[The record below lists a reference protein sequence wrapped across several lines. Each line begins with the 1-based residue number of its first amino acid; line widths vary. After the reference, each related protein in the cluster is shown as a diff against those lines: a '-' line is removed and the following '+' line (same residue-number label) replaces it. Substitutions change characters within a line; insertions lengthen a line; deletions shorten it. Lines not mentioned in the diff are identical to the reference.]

1 MAPTALSNRFINI
14 VAAAHSAVA
23 VIDTGIDY
31 LHPALGGC
39 FGPQCKVA
47 FGYDFVGDDFNQ
59 SNINPMPDEDPL
71 DNCSTSAHGTHVA
84 GIVAANA
91 TEMTQTGFIP
101 FQSFLG
107 VAPQATL
114 GGYRIFGCAGDTATT
129 DVMTAAI
136 YRAFDDK
143 ADIITMSVG
152 GAGAYTESSD
162 AIAAQRV
169 SEKGVYI
176 TFSFGNDGSQGLQTD
191 PPDTPND
198 GCLSPTL
205 NVTGAVVLYAFNN
218 GDECGSAVRCNLAA
232 QAGATGCLIYNVGA
246 IAGSSTIPSGSI
258 SMADG
263 LKIIAIVTNN
273 PSAIFTF
280 TNSQGLAPISTGGT
294 PSSFTSIGLTGDLL
308 FKPQISGIGGYVYST
323 ISSFAAEKQRTSN
336 AYATQSG
343 TSMATPY
350 VAGTLALYLAHIGN
364 PGPET
369 VSNGCQTNCRPSF
382 EKVVNLFQSNAMP
395 VNIYSTSLLA
405 SVAQQG
411 AGLVNVFQA
420 IQATTSVSP
429 SQLALNDTLRQDTSY
444 TIEVFNLG
452 NKTAVY
458 NIAHSGAALATGLQ
472 KGSDQLLGQPIYS
485 ADYAIVDIQP
495 TTIELDP
502 GKSGMITL
510 RFQAPCNANA
520 ALLPIFSGFINIT
533 NNVNDQVAHIP
544 YAGVVGD
551 YKNAR
556 ILVRNSSSRIVTGI
570 LNSNNIY
577 ISNTQQE
584 NLNLSNGTRVILVTA
599 WASRIVFVEA
609 VSGENQVLPSLATSY
624 GYIYNQP
631 RQTPAFYIN
640 LALDSEETDN
650 KSHQYHRVRKKFFDT
665 ID

>member
-176 TFSFGNDGSQGLQTD
+176 TFSFGNDGSQGLQTGGNPSISSGAMAVASVD
-191 PPDTPND
+191 NLHAAQFYMITPNNERIFYLAGTAFGGWQSNVQSKIVVNNPPGTPND
-198 GCLSPTL
+198 GCRSPTL

-336 AYATQSG
+336 AYATLSG

-350 VAGTLALYLAHIGN
+350 VAG
-364 PGPET
+364 
-369 VSNGCQTNCRPSF
+369 
-382 EKVVNLFQSNAMP
+382 
-395 VNIYSTSLLA
+395 
-405 SVAQQG
+405 
-411 AGLVNVFQA
+411 
-420 IQATTSVSP
+420 
-429 SQLALNDTLRQDTSY
+429 
-444 TIEVFNLG
+444 
-452 NKTAVY
+452 
-458 NIAHSGAALATGLQ
+458 
-472 KGSDQLLGQPIYS
+472 
-485 ADYAIVDIQP
+485 
-495 TTIELDP
+495 
-502 GKSGMITL
+502 
-510 RFQAPCNANA
+510 
-520 ALLPIFSGFINIT
+520 
-533 NNVNDQVAHIP
+533 
-544 YAGVVGD
+544 
-551 YKNAR
+551 
-556 ILVRNSSSRIVTGI
+556 
-570 LNSNNIY
+570 
-577 ISNTQQE
+577 
-584 NLNLSNGTRVILVTA
+584 
-599 WASRIVFVEA
+599 
-609 VSGENQVLPSLATSY
+609 
-624 GYIYNQP
+624 
-631 RQTPAFYIN
+631 
-640 LALDSEETDN
+640 
-650 KSHQYHRVRKKFFDT
+650 
-665 ID
+665 